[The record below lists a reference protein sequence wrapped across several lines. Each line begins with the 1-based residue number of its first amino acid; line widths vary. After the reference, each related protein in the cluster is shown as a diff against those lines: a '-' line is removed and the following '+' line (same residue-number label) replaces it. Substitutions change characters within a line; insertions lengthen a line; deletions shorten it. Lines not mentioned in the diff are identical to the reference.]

1 MDSPNFS
8 ILLARKRGKNCGSDR
23 SLVWDLK
30 PDPGRTCKDNLPVRC
45 LMLKIFGAYLDNSQV
60 PGRMAKP
67 ADAGD
72 HPAAPKYGEGTAAAN

>member
-1 MDSPNFS
+1 
-8 ILLARKRGKNCGSDR
+8 
-23 SLVWDLK
+23 
-30 PDPGRTCKDNLPVRC
+30 
-45 LMLKIFGAYLDNSQV
+45 MLKIFGAYLDNSQV